1 MIYEYIILY
10 ISLLKLSIQKRHTTL
25 LSSLSGMPFYV
36 YSYSRTISYV
46 SLAKLS
52 HSPFNDTPVCHLYY
66 TILNETCQQF
76 IKILSLFI

>member
-10 ISLLKLSIQKRHTTL
+10 ISLLRLGIQKRHTTL

-52 HSPFNDTPVCHLYY
+52 LSPFLTRQYVTFNIQL
-66 TILNETCQQF
+66 
-76 IKILSLFI
+76 